1 MKLDERSNNSTSS
14 TSNIPEDK
22 VQILCHALYSI
33 GSMCRYFDFDI
44 LLKNEQRDLFIDN
57 NPAGESNEQEHI
69 VSNSVFS
76 ILVSYYYPYSTLSQ
90 MALIALGFNFS
101 LFNIDYF
108 ITQANS
114 PLDVLR
120 FCVKKN

>member
-1 MKLDERSNNSTSS
+1 LKLDERSNNSTSS

-44 LLKNEQRDLFIDN
+44 LLKNKQRDLFIDI

-69 VSNSVFS
+69 VRNSVFS
-76 ILVSYYYPYSTLSQ
+76 ILVSYYYSPLSQ